1 MSSYQQGRCCVD
13 DTLNQL
19 LTVKC
24 VGVTEESVK
33 HVLMECTVAKEFW
46 HQVVKMTGVKIPILH
61 PVTWATDLLADICS
75 RHDRAII
82 ICGMWALWMMR
93 NKRRHGEQSMT
104 IRQAS
109 CWVRDTAFDLWHIM
123 HPAKD
128 TIAIPVEERW
138 RPPLLGW
145 VKCNTDAAYYTEDS
159 H

>member
-61 PVTWATDLLADICS
+61 PVTWATDLLADIC
-75 RHDRAII
+75 
-82 ICGMWALWMMR
+82 
-93 NKRRHGEQSMT
+93 
-104 IRQAS
+104 
-109 CWVRDTAFDLWHIM
+109 
-123 HPAKD
+123 
-128 TIAIPVEERW
+128 
-138 RPPLLGW
+138 
-145 VKCNTDAAYYTEDS
+145 
-159 H
+159 